1 IKRYTVLHDPANRYY
16 LSLIIDIP
24 AKKPFVKTKQKVGID
39 VGIKDLA
46 ILSNGIKLP
55 SFHSGLENKVKL
67 WQRKYNRRLNLAK
80 RLNMQDKQ
88 KKVLSPRTVDS
99 FNSWR
104 KAKAY
109 KAKLQSKIVHQR
121 NDYLQK
127 ITTFLV

>member
-1 IKRYTVLHDPANRYY
+1 M
-16 LSLIIDIP
+16 
-24 AKKPFVKTKQKVGID
+24 KTKQKVGID

-46 ILSNGIKLP
+46 ILSNGVKLP
-55 SFHSGLENKVKL
+55 SFHSDLENKVRL

-80 RLNMQDKQ
+80 RLSMQDKQ

-99 FNSWR
+99 FNGWQ

-127 ITTFLV
+127 GDYFFSQKLRCDCYRRLAYQEYD